1 MMAYVTAEDDT
12 AAIELV
18 VFPRSLQQ
26 CGAYLTEDSAVLLTG
41 KIDAREDEAPKVLLN
56 EAQPL
61 TESAEES
68 LQQPK
73 KVTQK
78 SVYTDAQA
86 AKLAPQKLFLRISSL
101 QSDEWTQIKEVLR
114 TQPGDTPVYLYPMDT
129 KKKTLAARRYWC
141 KPDIAFLTKLRLLLR
156 EEDVIIQ

>member
-1 MMAYVTAEDDT
+1 M
-12 AAIELV
+12 
-18 VFPRSLQQ
+18 FPRSLQQ

-61 TESAEES
+61 TEGAVES

-73 KVTQK
+73 KGTQK

-101 QSDEWTQIKEVLR
+101 QGDEWTQIKEVLR

-141 KPDIAFLTKLRLLLR
+141 KPDIAFLTRLRFLLR

>member
-1 MMAYVTAEDDT
+1 M
-12 AAIELV
+12 
-18 VFPRSLQQ
+18 
-26 CGAYLTEDSAVLLTG
+26 
-41 KIDAREDEAPKVLLN
+41 LLN

-61 TESAEES
+61 TESAVES

-73 KVTQK
+73 KGTQK
-78 SVYTDAQA
+78 SVYTDVQA
-86 AKLAPQKLFLRISSL
+86 AKRRRKSCSCCISSL
-101 QSDEWTQIKEVLR
+101 QSDEWTQIKEVLC

-141 KPDIAFLTKLRLLLR
+141 KPDIAFLTKLRFLLR

>member
-1 MMAYVTAEDDT
+1 MICLTE
-12 AAIELV
+12 AACAFCV
-18 VFPRSLQQ
+18 R
-26 CGAYLTEDSAVLLTG
+26 LTEDSAVLLTG

-61 TESAEES
+61 TESAVES

-73 KVTQK
+73 KGTQK

-101 QSDEWTQIKEVLR
+101 QGDEWTQIKEVLR

-141 KPDIAFLTKLRLLLR
+141 KPDIAFLTKLRFLLR

>member
-1 MMAYVTAEDDT
+1 M
-12 AAIELV
+12 
-18 VFPRSLQQ
+18 
-26 CGAYLTEDSAVLLTG
+26 
-41 KIDAREDEAPKVLLN
+41 LLN

-61 TESAEES
+61 TESAVES

-73 KVTQK
+73 KGTQK

-86 AKLAPQKLFLRISSL
+86 AKLAPQKLFLRIFSL
-101 QSDEWTQIKEVLR
+101 QSDEWTQIKEVLC

-141 KPDIAFLTKLRLLLR
+141 KPDIAFLTKLRFLLR